1 MNKITDRS
9 ACHDRLLLIFAP
21 KGYARRRIYDVPEGE
36 NRIFLSREELMLAED
51 VELLITCREESYG
64 IFEEKLCEGHP
75 FYFETKGKEKL
86 LLLLTKELSE
96 AEGTVWFTLG
106 DGECCQIGSAY
117 QSRIFYD
124 CCGLVSSCHGRIVSE
139 NGDHYACPEHG
150 KEGIYVNERVLSDKR
165 KLQAG
170 DRVDLYGLHMLYLR
184 EFLVCTAFSGVMRAA
199 LAGGEM
205 VFGLYSAENRIGIQK
220 EAEGTVIER
229 KWAGERQLPAGKVT
243 ILTPSPRTGETQ
255 GPLMLSVG
263 PSLTMA
269 LPMIV
274 MAFAGSRMM
283 SQDRKSV
290 V

>member
-184 EFLVCTAFSGVMRAA
+184 WNIFF
-199 LAGGEM
+199 
-205 VFGLYSAENRIGIQK
+205 I
-220 EAEGTVIER
+220 
-229 KWAGERQLPAGKVT
+229 
-243 ILTPSPRTGETQ
+243 
-255 GPLMLSVG
+255 
-263 PSLTMA
+263 
-269 LPMIV
+269 
-274 MAFAGSRMM
+274 
-283 SQDRKSV
+283 
-290 V
+290 